1 MLPRIRELFHRM
13 DADGSGEITLDELG
27 DVDDEVKEEL
37 LYVVKADEILDLFN
51 MLDCD
56 GGGTL
61 DIDEFCT
68 GITRMATS
76 GQSVEMMT
84 MLKLLKMLRADISD
98 MQTDL
103 KLVSSNVRQNTED
116 IADIKEKLGLKPR
129 SPAAVQNGSK
139 EAPGPY

>member
-1 MLPRIRELFHRM
+1 M
-13 DADGSGEITLDELG
+13 DELG

-76 GQSVEMMT
+76 RARAMSESASWSSSVPN
-84 MLKLLKMLRADISD
+84 K
-98 MQTDL
+98 
-103 KLVSSNVRQNTED
+103 V
-116 IADIKEKLGLKPR
+116 PH
-129 SPAAVQNGSK
+129 
-139 EAPGPY
+139 